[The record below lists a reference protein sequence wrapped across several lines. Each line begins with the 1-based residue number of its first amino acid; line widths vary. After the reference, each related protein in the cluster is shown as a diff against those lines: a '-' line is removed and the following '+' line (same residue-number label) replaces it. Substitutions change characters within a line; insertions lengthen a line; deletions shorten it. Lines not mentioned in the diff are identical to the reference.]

1 MIAVAAAA
9 LAGLLGATVF
19 MRMGAPLL
27 SQPVLQ
33 RENYRGHGLPTAAGL
48 FIPVTAVAVEGG
60 RTLLWAA
67 GVGGAPA
74 ATGRIAM
81 LAAVAG
87 FAFLGLVDD
96 LLGDGSDRGLRGHVG
111 AVMHGR
117 LTTGFIKL
125 AGGAALALG
134 VAAALGPGGRGQL
147 VVDGALIA
155 LGANLANLFDRAPGR
170 VLKWATL
177 SGVFVGI
184 VAGSSVAG
192 QAQAAVLGAGLA
204 LLAGDLHERFMVG
217 DTGANAIGAAV
228 ATAGVAAAGPG
239 ARQAAV
245 IALVALTLLSEFVSF
260 SRIIAAVPPLRW
272 FDAFGRTRR
281 PA

>member
-1 MIAVAAAA
+1 MIAVVAAV
-9 LAGLLGATVF
+9 LAGLAAATVLL
-19 MRMGAPLL
+19 RMGEPLL
-27 SQPVLQ
+27 RHPVLQ

-48 FIPVTAVAVEGG
+48 FIPVTTVAVEGG

-67 GVGGAPA
+67 GLDDAPIAPA
-74 ATGRIAM
+74 RFAV
-81 LAAVAG
+81 LAAVVG
-87 FAFLGLVDD
+87 FAFLGFVDD
-96 LLGDGSDRGLRGHVG
+96 LLGDGGDRGLRGHLG
-111 AVMHGR
+111 AVLHGR
-117 LTTGFIKL
+117 LTTGFVKL
-125 AGGAALALG
+125 AGGAALALA

-177 SGVFVGI
+177 SGVLVGI
-184 VAGSSVAG
+184 VAGSSLAG

-204 LLAGDLHERFMVG
+204 LLAGDLRERFMVG

-228 ATAGVAAAGPG
+228 ATAAVAAAGPG
-239 ARQAAV
+239 ARQAVV

-272 FDAFGRTRR
+272 FDQVGRERR
-281 PA
+281 SA